1 MEQPCVRRKICKP
14 AVEGLSDCIY
24 FISDIQELG
33 EHPGHCYT
41 YNTFNTLHVQNNT
54 YRKQKFQESV
64 DEINCLVGS
73 NDQEQLLTYYVVAP
87 KWHRQLSRTAVIECY
102 IGPLY
107 HLAPLYRGLSI
118 ATQFRVRRI
127 IKRKSFGL
135 FHGIWKKNIEGT
147 ICQGHPT
154 IWSPPKYIENSF

>member
-1 MEQPCVRRKICKP
+1 MHLLYIRYSGVGRTSRTLSCRLTHQKI
-14 AVEGLSDCIY
+14 ATDQHQHV
-24 FISDIQELG
+24 QETKQ
-33 EHPGHCYT
+33 HV
-41 YNTFNTLHVQNNT
+41 HVQNNT

-154 IWSPPKYIENSF
+154 IWSPSKYIENSF